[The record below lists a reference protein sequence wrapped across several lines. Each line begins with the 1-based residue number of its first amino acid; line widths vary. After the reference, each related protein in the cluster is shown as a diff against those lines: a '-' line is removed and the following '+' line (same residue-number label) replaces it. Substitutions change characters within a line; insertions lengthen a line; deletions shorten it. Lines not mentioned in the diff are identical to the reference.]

1 MKKILEN
8 KLFKQIIRFGIIG
21 GLAFLIDYALLYIC
35 TDIVGIHYLISSIIS
50 FTVSVIFNYILS
62 IKWVFEVDERTDP
75 KRNFLLFIIFS
86 VIGLGINEVIMYVGV
101 TMWEIYYMLT
111 KIFATFIV
119 MIFNFITRKIFL
131 EN

>member
-101 TMWEIYYMLT
+101 TMWEIYYMLV
-111 KIFATFIV
+111 KILATFIV

>member
-1 MKKILEN
+1 MKILEN
-8 KLFKQIIRFGIIG
+8 KLFKQIIKFGIIG
-21 GLAFLIDYALLYIC
+21 GIAFLIDYALLYIC
-35 TDIVGIHYLISSIIS
+35 TDIIGIHYLLSSIIS

-75 KRNFLLFIIFS
+75 KRNFLMFIIFS

-101 TMWEIYYMLT
+101 TMWHIYYMLT
-111 KIFATFIV
+111 KIISTIIV
-119 MIFNFITRKIFL
+119 MIYNFITRKIFL